1 MPLTITRSPP
11 RIQNF
16 VAAPRFMA
24 RARLGWGL
32 RLGYV
37 ILSIDALLPLAN
49 TRYDLSLTGN
59 GMKTTPT
66 PAECTSDRTT
76 DRTNKVA
83 LACPANSSNPL
94 PTNVLIKGVHLP
106 WAGGRAQ
113 EAGDWHAAQRAQ

>member
-1 MPLTITRSPP
+1 
-11 RIQNF
+11 
-16 VAAPRFMA
+16 MA

-76 DRTNKVA
+76 DRT
-83 LACPANSSNPL
+83 
-94 PTNVLIKGVHLP
+94 
-106 WAGGRAQ
+106 
-113 EAGDWHAAQRAQ
+113 